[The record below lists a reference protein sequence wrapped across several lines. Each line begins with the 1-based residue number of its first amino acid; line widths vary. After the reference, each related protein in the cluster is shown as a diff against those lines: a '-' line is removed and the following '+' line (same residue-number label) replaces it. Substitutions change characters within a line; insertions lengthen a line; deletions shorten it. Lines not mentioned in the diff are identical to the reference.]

1 MVKSQKKSL
10 APTTFYDHVREL
22 RTRLFASVIALA
34 ASGAVVYCFYS
45 QILALLGAP
54 LGAPLYYNSP
64 AGSFSFIMKICF
76 MGALIITIPVIVY
89 NLIMFARPAF
99 AETVPKK
106 RVYLT
111 TLSSTILA
119 ASGAAFAYCIILP
132 GSLKFF
138 AGFQVSGLHALI
150 SADNYLGFVTNIII
164 TFIIVF
170 QLPLLITFMDSV
182 KPLPPSKLL
191 KNEKWVILGSLI
203 IALIVPFTY
212 DIITS
217 LFIAL
222 PIIVL
227 YNISIIAVVINHAK
241 TARKNNLRIKLARIN
256 NQSVARPDLSVD
268 EITINDFSDELKNLV
283 KNNASVVS
291 NNSNKAK
298 AGSEIR
304 PSTYKPESVEPADW
318 VQERKLRKIALLSA
332 RVDVFSDI
340 NH

>member
-1 MVKSQKKSL
+1 MIKSNEQSL
-10 APTTFYDHVREL
+10 VPVTLSDHLKEL
-22 RTRLFASVIALA
+22 RMRLLASIVVLA
-34 ASGAVVYCFYS
+34 ISGTIVYFFYG

-54 LGAPLYYNSP
+54 LGAPLYYDSP

-76 MGALIITIPVIVY
+76 MGALIISIPVIIY
-89 NLIMFARPAF
+89 NLIMFTQPAF
-99 AETVPKK
+99 ASALTKK
-106 RVYLT
+106 RIYLT
-111 TLSSTILA
+111 TLFSTFFAI
-119 ASGAAFAYCIILP
+119 SGAAFAYCIILP

-138 AGFQVSGLHALI
+138 ASFQVSGLHALI

-170 QLPLLITFMDSV
+170 QLPLLIVFFDSV
-182 KPLPPSKLL
+182 KPIPPTKLL
-191 KNEKWVILGSLI
+191 KNEKWVILGSLV

-212 DIITS
+212 DLVTS

-241 TARKNNLRIKLARIN
+241 AARKEIFAIKLARTNLQPVI
-256 NQSVARPDLSVD
+256 RPELTVD
-268 EITINDFSDELKNLV
+268 ENAIYDFSDELKNLE

-291 NNSNKAK
+291 NNSIKAS

-304 PSTYKPESVEPADW
+304 PSTYKQESVEPAAW
-318 VQERKLRKIALLSA
+318 VQERKLRRLAISA
-332 RVDVFSDI
+332 QVNVFSDI
-340 NH
+340 SNN